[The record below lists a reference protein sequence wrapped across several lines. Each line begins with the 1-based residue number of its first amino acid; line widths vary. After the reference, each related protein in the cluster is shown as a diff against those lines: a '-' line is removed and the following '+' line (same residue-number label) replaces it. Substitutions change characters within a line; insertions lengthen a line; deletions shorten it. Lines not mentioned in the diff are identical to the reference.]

1 MKVSLIDPPVLTSA
15 LRACGQDP
23 DVGSDVSACISMHM
37 AKYER
42 VLTHEVF
49 FQHTSSCLAEHH
61 LSDCSDKS
69 FDPCDLDTVALWL
82 QLDEIHR
89 LATLLCLSSVDPGE
103 IAVVVQ
109 EELEKSGRDSPGITM
124 TGNEIAYR
132 RPILP
137 GEATERI
144 EQAFGV
150 WMTMHGYPVKNHSGR
165 EGLSGTSEL
174 LSGNVL
180 RVQNCPR
187 RPERDAV

>member
-1 MKVSLIDPPVLTSA
+1 M
-15 LRACGQDP
+15 
-23 DVGSDVSACISMHM
+23 
-37 AKYER
+37 
-42 VLTHEVF
+42 
-49 FQHTSSCLAEHH
+49 
-61 LSDCSDKS
+61 
-69 FDPCDLDTVALWL
+69 
-82 QLDEIHR
+82 
-89 LATLLCLSSVDPGE
+89 
-103 IAVVVQ
+103 Q

-132 RPILP
+132 RPTLP

-150 WMTMHGYPVKNHSGR
+150 WMTMHGYPVKNHSGQ